1 MIALWFILRILL
13 FVTAAAM
20 IVSLLKY
27 ARHKGSLAV
36 LLNGIKSGLK
46 NWGLTSS
53 AACYPVELYKW
64 VAMDDEEVCEECLER
79 ASWPPMDIADWMKAG
94 LPRTPEADTECGRNC
109 RCQLM
114 LYESRIPH
122 RENKP
127 H

>member
-1 MIALWFILRILL
+1 MIALWLILRILL
-13 FVTAAAM
+13 FVTAVALA
-20 IVSLLKY
+20 VSLLKY
-27 ARHKGSLAV
+27 ARHKG
-36 LLNGIKSGLK
+36 
-46 NWGLTSS
+46 LTSS
-53 AACYPVELYKW
+53 STRYPVELYKW

-114 LYESRIPH
+114 LYESKVTH